1 MALMLFSYVVIDV
14 IMVYISVYEKFK
26 AEEEL

>member
-26 AEEEL
+26 PEEEL